1 MHARIQL
8 RWSDMDAQRHVN
20 NARIADY
27 LQEAR
32 VHLLRGSGLLEQG
45 VVVANQQV
53 MYRRSVEY
61 SSEPLDVELAIT
73 ELGAARVQVGY
84 VLRQFDEVVAEAR
97 TLLAPFDF
105 TEQRPVR
112 LSSAMREYFEQYLVQ
127 WEPFSKLEAPALEG
141 RGIQTRH
148 HTRWTDLDRYG
159 HVNNMLVFE
168 YLQQARIEVSPQWSP
183 TLERPGAGKASHYWL
198 VARQDVDYVAQIH
211 HSFEPLVVTTAP
223 TRLGRTS
230 LTSAAEVRSAEGELL
245 AHGRTVMVCT
255 NSEFRPCEL
264 PDRAALEQHLICES

>member
-32 VHLLRGSGLLEQG
+32 VHLLHGSGLLDQG
-45 VVVANQQV
+45 VVVVNQQV
-53 MYRRSVEY
+53 MYRRSIEY

-105 TEQRPVR
+105 DDQRPVR
-112 LSSAMREYFEQYLVQ
+112 LSGAMRQHFEQHLEE
-127 WEPFSKLEAPALEG
+127 WEPFSTLDAPALDG
-141 RGIQTRH
+141 RGTQTRH
-148 HTRWTDLDRYG
+148 HIRWTDLDRYG

-183 TLERPGAGKASHYWL
+183 TLERPGAREAEYYWL
-198 VARQDVDYVAQIH
+198 VARQDVEYVAQIH
-211 HSFEPLVVTTAP
+211 HSFEPLVVTTAL

-230 LTSAAEVRSAEGELL
+230 LTSAAELHSAEGELVGR
-245 AHGRTVMVCT
+245 GRTVIVCT
-255 NSEFRPCEL
+255 DSEFRPCEL
-264 PDRAALEQHLICES
+264 PDRAGLERHLICES